1 MVVSVASDH
10 AGYDLRQKVIA
21 HLKEKG
27 FEVIERGAASADEPY
42 SWVEAGELLAED
54 ILSGK
59 AEKGI
64 AICGT
69 GIGISITCNKFKG
82 IRCAL
87 SHNEYT
93 ARICREHNDANVLA
107 FGARVVGQ
115 AVALGMLDA
124 FFEGSF
130 GGGRHGVRVDQLK
143 ALEDK
148 NFK

>member
-1 MVVSVASDH
+1 MVVSIGSDH

-27 FEVIERGAASADEPY
+27 FEVIERGAPSADQPY
-42 SWVEAGELLAED
+42 SWVEAGELIADD
-54 ILSGK
+54 ILSGR

-69 GIGISITCNKFKG
+69 GIGISIACNKFKG

-93 ARICREHNDANVLA
+93 AKVCRQHNDANILA
-107 FGARVVGQ
+107 FGARVIGQ
-115 AVALGMLDA
+115 AVALGMVDA

-130 GGGRHGVRVDQLK
+130 DGGRHAERVGQLK
-143 ALEDK
+143 AIEDK

>member
-1 MVVSVASDH
+1 MVVTIGSDH
-10 AGYDLRQKVIA
+10 AGYDLRQKVVA

-27 FEVIERGAASADEPY
+27 IEVIERGATTADQPY
-42 SWVEAGELLAED
+42 SWVEAGALIAED

-69 GIGISITCNKFKG
+69 GIGISITCNKYKG

-107 FGARVVGQ
+107 FGARVIGQ
-115 AVALGMLDA
+115 AVALAMVDA

-130 GGGRHGVRVDQLK
+130 GGGRHGERVNQLK

>member
-10 AGYDLRQKVIA
+10 AGYDLRQKVVA

-42 SWVEAGELLAED
+42 SWVEAGELLADD

-69 GIGISITCNKFKG
+69 KFKG